1 MNVNRRTELAN
12 NYFEAIDNEAYDDL
26 QAVFS
31 NDVVYKFPGQESI
44 RGVENVLAFFK
55 EKRPTKE
62 LVHEVT
68 RWVHDEDVTV
78 IEGVATGT
86 GSRDSTEAY
95 FCDVVAFDEQ
105 EDRITE
111 LAVYSRSEGDN

>member
-12 NYFEAIDNEAYDDL
+12 NYFEAIDNEAYDGL

-31 NDVVYKFPGQESI
+31 NDVVYKFPGQEPI

-55 EKRPTKE
+55 EKRPTEE

-68 RWVHDEDVTV
+68 RWVHDESVTV
-78 IEGVATGT
+78 IEGVATGA
-86 GSRDSTEAY
+86 GSGNSIEAY

-105 EDRITE
+105 EDQITE